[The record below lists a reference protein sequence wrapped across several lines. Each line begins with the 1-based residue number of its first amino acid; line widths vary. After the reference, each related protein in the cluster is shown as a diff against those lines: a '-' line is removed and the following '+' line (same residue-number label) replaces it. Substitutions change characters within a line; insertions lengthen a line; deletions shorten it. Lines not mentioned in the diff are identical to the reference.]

1 MIMGVLEKIFSS
13 KSIEELK
20 DENDRLE
27 ALKKDMEIRD
37 ETLKN
42 NERLKDEIKKH
53 KISIFK
59 SSFLGKSSKI
69 LISVAKELGK
79 KRSK

>member
-1 MIMGVLEKIFSS
+1 MSLLKKIFKS
-13 KSIEELK
+13 KSNEELK

-27 ALKKDMEIRD
+27 ALKKELATKD
-37 ETLKN
+37 ETLKK
-42 NERLKDEIKKH
+42 NEKLKEDIKKH
-53 KISIFK
+53 KDNIFR
-59 SSFLGKSSKI
+59 SSFLGKTSKI